1 MLVHSQLSDIDTSI
15 EEGQLLMA
23 AIAILTS
30 IEHRHLVLE
39 KWGSNLHPDIAVQK
53 VTELANKLYYE
64 KEWQAEKD
72 RKNRDSK
79 IDTIIK

>member
-30 IEHRHLVLE
+30 IEHKHLVLE
-39 KWGSNLHPDIAVQK
+39 RWGCTLNPNKAVEQ
-53 VTELANKLYYE
+53 VAELANKLYYE
-64 KEWQAEKD
+64 EEWQAEQD